1 MLRLNDRVRFT
12 DTETDK
18 LLAIGIDL
26 VGVRTQSDV
35 NAEFARWA
43 NALARKRPDLLEM
56 IAHELARVL
65 QQPEKSGMTLSGDML
80 GQGC

>member
-12 DTETDK
+12 DAETNK
-18 LLAIGIDL
+18 MLAIGINL

-43 NALARKRPDLLEM
+43 NALAQKRPDLLEM
-56 IAHELARVL
+56 IARDLAKVL
-65 QQPEKSGMTLSGDML
+65 QQPERSVHDEDML
-80 GQGC
+80 ESNC